1 MDQPQSSSLM
11 GLIAAVPDPRKARG
25 KQLEWPFIWGVLGS
39 AMLSERRTP
48 VAIAQGAQR
57 QATTLVSAFRPA
69 RGRVPSE
76 ATIRRALQRVDVMA
90 LERQVAQ
97 LAALPAG
104 DTTAPPHAPQG

>member
-1 MDQPQSSSLM
+1 
-11 GLIAAVPDPRKARG
+11 
-25 KQLEWPFIWGVLGS
+25 
-39 AMLSERRTP
+39 MLSERRTP
-48 VAIAQGAQR
+48 VALAQWAQR

-76 ATIRRALQRVDVMA
+76 ATLRRALQRVDVMA